1 MNGKYDAIVIGGGHN
16 GLTSAAYLAKA
27 GKKVLVLE
35 RRHVLGGAAVTEEL
49 YPGFKYSVCS
59 YVVSLLRPE
68 VIRELELPKYDL
80 EIIPLDS
87 TFTPLLDGNY
97 LARWGDHAKT
107 RREIARHSTTDAETY
122 EQYGQRMV
130 QMAMAVKPMLSI
142 VPPEPASWNPREI
155 FSLASVGKH
164 FRDLGETLLYD
175 LIKLMTMS
183 SADFLDEWFA
193 TEVLKA
199 TMSASGIIGTFMGP
213 RSPGTAY
220 VLLHHYM
227 GELDGAFRSWGFARG
242 GMGTISRVI
251 ADAARHFGAEIRT
264 QAPVDRVLI
273 KNGRA
278 YGVVLDSGEEIQANI
293 IVSGVDPKRTFLKMV
308 DAQQLGPEFLQQV
321 NNFKIRGSS
330 AKVNLALDALP
341 DFTSLPGAGPHL
353 SGAISISP
361 SIDYIERAYDDAKYA
376 DYSRRPYLD
385 IIIPSMLD
393 PSMAPPGK
401 HVMSIFVQYAP
412 YHLKDGSWPQRRE
425 EFGDNA
431 IETLSEYAPNIKNI
445 ILHRQVV
452 TPWDLEQEFGLTE
465 GNIFQGELTLDQLFF
480 LRPIAGWARYRTPIK
495 NLYMCGAGTHPG
507 GGVMAASGRLAAL
520 EILKAWKM
528 RRV

>member
-1 MNGKYDAIVIGGGHN
+1 M
-16 GLTSAAYLAKA
+16 T
-27 GKKVLVLE
+27 
-35 RRHVLGGAAVTEEL
+35 
-49 YPGFKYSVCS
+49 
-59 YVVSLLRPE
+59 
-68 VIRELELPKYDL
+68 
-80 EIIPLDS
+80 
-87 TFTPLLDGNY
+87 
-97 LARWGDHAKT
+97 
-107 RREIARHSTTDAETY
+107 
-122 EQYGQRMV
+122 
-130 QMAMAVKPMLSI
+130 
-142 VPPEPASWNPREI
+142 
-155 FSLASVGKH
+155 
-164 FRDLGETLLYD
+164 
-175 LIKLMTMS
+175 KLMTMS
-183 SADFLDEWFA
+183 SADFLDEWFD

-264 QAPVDRVLI
+264 SAAVDHVLV
-273 KNGRA
+273 KNRRA
-278 YGVVLDSGEEIQANI
+278 YGVALDSGEEIPANI

-308 DAQQLGPEFLQQV
+308 DSEHLSPEFVEQI

-341 DFTSLPGAGPHL
+341 NFTCLPGKGPHL
-353 SGAISISP
+353 AGAISISP
-361 SIDYIERAYDDAKYA
+361 SIDYIEQAYDDAKYG
-376 DYSRRPYLD
+376 DFSRRPYLD
-385 IIIPSMLD
+385 IVIPSTLD

-412 YHLKDGSWPQRRE
+412 YHLKNGTWPERRE
-425 EFGDNA
+425 ALGDTV
-431 IETLSEYAPNIKNI
+431 IDTLSEYAPNLKNI

-480 LRPIAGWARYRTPIK
+480 LRPVAGWAKYRTPIN
-495 NLYMCGAGTHPG
+495 NLYMCGACTHPG

-520 EILKAWKM
+520 EILKDLK
-528 RRV
+528 RI